1 MWLWSCSYLRDNYL
15 RGITTLYLPNVPRAQ
30 LAEFA
35 YIIQKCEPVLTLRQR
50 CLWSLINILTLL
62 LHSLIFLSEYLH
74 LSQIVF
80 ANDYIQ
86 AHILNNLIKTYADY
100 SKSLKYF
107 QNSRLSCVHWHA
119 DWTSQFNKNKIYWLV
134 KKWRPEL
141 FSGINVAVRFILGPT
156 WARNI
161 PEGKNILHF
170 FVQSARLQRHV
181 FLSFLSISFCS
192 FPCAREITLTR
203 HTQLPFHAMQI
214 KHVHVTPR
222 DQQSEAVH
230 ENFFVLLSCTSQ
242 VPHFLSCLPLMKLH
256 GRRDIQRQSRCS
268 GSIMCRAARPV
279 SSVASS
285 DNYQDLAIE
294 IVFLKD
300 WRVLAELKKNQSFLC
315 CLGKKKWKWKDKG

>member
-1 MWLWSCSYLRDNYL
+1 M
-15 RGITTLYLPNVPRAQ
+15 
-30 LAEFA
+30 
-35 YIIQKCEPVLTLRQR
+35 LTGR
-50 CLWSLINILTLL
+50 TG
-62 LHSLIFLSEYLH
+62 
-74 LSQIVF
+74 
-80 ANDYIQ
+80 
-86 AHILNNLIKTYADY
+86 
-100 SKSLKYF
+100 
-107 QNSRLSCVHWHA
+107 
-119 DWTSQFNKNKIYWLV
+119 QFNKNKIYRLV
-134 KKWRPEL
+134 KKWRSEL
-141 FSGINVAVRFILGPT
+141 FSGINFAVRFIFGPT
-156 WARNI
+156 CSRNI

-203 HTQLPFHAMQI
+203 HTHFPFHAMQI

-315 CLGKKKWKWKDKG
+315 CLEKKKMEVERQGIEKKKTASSTHPLSTFTLFLYLVSGNPTPPPPLLHPALRTHTSAQAVVGSLAVGVRAWPVRLV